1 MNIDFKNDIHVW
13 LEDQDKRTALS
24 LNTIDIPS
32 SQELFFEAKLTEI
45 HRQYQAARIFL
56 CQVDNADWDYWY
68 EPFNHEMKDGISK
81 VSFNGMFLETA
92 ILYYNIVVDLTW
104 ILCYVSAEFAGYK
117 KGKVIQLDGINLI
130 QDTKDMIRDME
141 KLVSNPSTE
150 ENPLN
155 YLKAHCPEYAPAIDL
170 VYDFWKGFADSEVR
184 KLYNF
189 IKHKGK
195 PQYNEL
201 YQFTAKK
208 FYSFHKGDQEYP
220 TDSNDVKLE
229 ISLYKTVELLK
240 DYDNEILFPYCD
252 KLIELLVPLVYK
264 QF

>member
-1 MNIDFKNDIHVW
+1 M
-13 LEDQDKRTALS
+13 
-24 LNTIDIPS
+24 
-32 SQELFFEAKLTEI
+32 
-45 HRQYQAARIFL
+45 
-56 CQVDNADWDYWY
+56 DNPDWDYWY
-68 EPFNHEMKDGISK
+68 KPFNNEVKDGICH
-81 VSFNGMFLETA
+81 VGFNGIFLETA

-104 ILCYVSAEFAGYK
+104 VLCYVSAEFAGYK
-117 KGKVIQLDGINLI
+117 KGKALQLDEINLI
-130 QDTKDMIRDME
+130 QDTKDIIREME
-141 KLVSNPSTE
+141 KLVSNPSFE
-150 ENPLN
+150 DNPLN

-201 YQFTAKK
+201 YQYTAKK

-220 TDSNDVKLE
+220 TDANDVKLE

-240 DYDNEILFPYCD
+240 DYDDKVLFPYCD
-252 KLIELLVPLVYK
+252 KLIGLLVPLVYK
-264 QF
+264 QS